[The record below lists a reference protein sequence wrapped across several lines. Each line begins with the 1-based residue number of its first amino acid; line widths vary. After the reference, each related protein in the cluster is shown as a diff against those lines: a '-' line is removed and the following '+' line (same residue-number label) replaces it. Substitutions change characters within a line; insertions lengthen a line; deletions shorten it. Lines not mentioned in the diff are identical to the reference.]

1 MKIIIFPN
9 WSNALASSGLHPA
22 KIKSHQ
28 IAIRW
33 YLSFLKASREPAT
46 VESARRFIDTAV
58 EERRPEAWMVERW
71 KEGIR
76 WFFVNAPI
84 RKPRKPAM
92 NAGSRQPRQ
101 VQTAPEQKIGE
112 PAPPTASGNETDLKS
127 AAEWMVETRRVI
139 RIRHHALDTENS
151 YMNWVERFLDFHRHC
166 APESLGDEH
175 VRGFLDKLAVEGE
188 ITASTQRGA
197 LNAIVFLLREVMGKE
212 LGDFSDYKRAK
223 VAKNLPVVLSRDET
237 DRLLAAF
244 PERYRLMAKL
254 QYGTGMRVKE
264 LCRLR
269 IKDLDFDRG
278 QITVRKAKGEK
289 DRIVGL
295 PESLAPALR
304 AQVEFA
310 RSIHERDREKK
321 LPGVEMPS
329 ALARKLGRAGEKFVW
344 FWVWPAR
351 RTSRDPRSGIIRRHH
366 QLPRPYQKTVSRV
379 SEQVRITKRVT
390 SHVLRHSFATH
401 LLEAGVDIRTVQDLL
416 GHTSLETTQ
425 RYLHVLKKPGKT
437 LPSPLQLVA

>member
-1 MKIIIFPN
+1 MKAIVFPN
-9 WSNALASSGLHPA
+9 WLNTLTSSGLHPS
-22 KIKSHQ
+22 KIRSHQ

-33 YLSFLKASREPAT
+33 YLSYLKGTGEPAT
-46 VESARRFIDTAV
+46 VETARRFVETAI
-58 EERRPEAWMVERW
+58 EERNPDSWMVKRW
-71 KEGIR
+71 KAGIR

-84 RKPRKPAM
+84 RKEIKKPVHTGTRQSGRGNRAPADPSADSASSRASASAE
-92 NAGSRQPRQ
+92 NPNSAG
-101 VQTAPEQKIGE
+101 
-112 PAPPTASGNETDLKS
+112 
-127 AAEWMVETRRVI
+127 EWMTAARRLLRV
-139 RIRHHALDTENS
+139 RHHAWETEKG
-151 YMNWVERFLDFHRHC
+151 YLGWIQRFLEFHRHC

-197 LNAIVFLLREVMGKE
+197 LNAIVFLLREVMDKE

-223 VAKNLPVVLSRDET
+223 VSKNLPVVLSRGET

-244 PERYRLMAKL
+244 PERYRLMAHL

-295 PESLAPALR
+295 PESLVSALR

-310 RSIHERDREKK
+310 RSIHDRDREKK

-329 ALARKLGRAGEKFVW
+329 ALERKLGRAGEKFVW

-351 RTSRDPRSGIIRRHH
+351 STSRDPRSGIVRRHH
-366 QLPRPYQKTVSRV
+366 QLPGPYQKTVSHV

-401 LLEAGVDIRTVQDLL
+401 LLEAGVDIRTVQELL

-425 RYLHVLKKPGKT
+425 RYLHVLEKPGKT